1 MQIIHLI
8 PSIDE
13 EASGPSY
20 SVTKLNYYLSE
31 RVDSK
36 LFTISKRE
44 NNKDNNVYKF
54 KENLFMYKISI
65 SLKLILSLIKE
76 VKKNKLIIIHNHSL
90 WLPLN
95 YIPYFYNLF
104 FKCNYV
110 ISPRGTLSDWSL
122 KNSKIKKFF
131 IWRLIQK
138 RVLKNAIAFHATSH
152 IELEEIRKL
161 GFKQPVAVI
170 PNGIEPINDIKK
182 KKKDIYSYSND
193 FSIIF
198 LSRIHQKKGLENL
211 INAWNEMKFP
221 KNSKW
226 KLKIF
231 GTGNKKYINHLKEI
245 CLKKNI
251 INVSFNGPVYGEKK
265 ILEYT
270 KSDIFVLN
278 SYSENFGQSVLESL
292 NCGTPVI
299 VSDQMPWG
307 KVEINNCGWVVKN
320 NTNAIVELF
329 EKKIFKMTKKTLY
342 EMSMN
347 GIDLSKSDF
356 NWKKISNNM
365 INFYDWLN
373 YGGDK
378 PPFIHNND

>member
-44 NNKDNNVYKF
+44 KSKDNNVYKF
-54 KENLFMYKISI
+54 KENIFMYKISI

-182 KKKDIYSYSND
+182 KKKIFTLTQM
-193 FSIIF
+193 FSQSSFYLEFI
-198 LSRIHQKKGLENL
+198 RKKV
-211 INAWNEMKFP
+211 
-221 KNSKW
+221 
-226 KLKIF
+226 LKI
-231 GTGNKKYINHLKEI
+231 
-245 CLKKNI
+245 
-251 INVSFNGPVYGEKK
+251 
-265 ILEYT
+265 
-270 KSDIFVLN
+270 
-278 SYSENFGQSVLESL
+278 
-292 NCGTPVI
+292 
-299 VSDQMPWG
+299 
-307 KVEINNCGWVVKN
+307 
-320 NTNAIVELF
+320 
-329 EKKIFKMTKKTLY
+329 
-342 EMSMN
+342 
-347 GIDLSKSDF
+347 
-356 NWKKISNNM
+356 
-365 INFYDWLN
+365 
-373 YGGDK
+373 
-378 PPFIHNND
+378 